1 MLVCKALEIYISG
14 QVNTLNKTL
23 KLSYASKVFCC
34 GWQTIP
40 NFNNTIASSKITPG
54 RPDRTP
60 GPCPRAVRPGRA
72 PGQCVPSF
80 KQAYNAKYDPN
91 TTLHELTD

>member
-23 KLSYASKVFCC
+23 LSYASKVFCC

-40 NFNNTIASSKITPG
+40 NFNNTIACIG
-54 RPDRTP
+54 YR
-60 GPCPRAVRPGRA
+60 V
-72 PGQCVPSF
+72 

-91 TTLHELTD
+91 TTPHELTD